1 MILQPDSIMTR
12 LIEYF
17 ADGVG
22 KFNGYINYVIN
33 DNHSFEL
40 NISAYIVQKELY
52 LDKKEIEFGKEFS
65 KGEIYQP
72 MASIVRITNKLDAKT
87 RFR

>member
-1 MILQPDSIMTR
+1 MTR

-40 NISAYIVQKELY
+40 NISAYIVQKQLY
-52 LDKKEIEFGKEFS
+52 IDKEEVEFGKEWS
-65 KGEIYQP
+65 KGEVYQP
-72 MASIVRITNKLDAKT
+72 IASIVRITNKLDAKIH
-87 RFR
+87 FR